1 MDRLG
6 RARHDVAVS
15 DAPVGSSF
23 QLIRR
28 NVPFRALWTSR
39 AISFIGGSLSMVAL
53 ILYVADRV
61 GTGTAVALLML
72 VGELVPVLVSPL
84 AGALADRLEPRRLL
98 IVCELGQG
106 AMMAVIALVLPG
118 LPVLL
123 ALIAVKSLFA
133 VVFDPAGRALVP
145 RLVSDS
151 ELEKANAAL
160 GIGTYGLEVFG
171 PLMAA
176 ALLPVLGIRGVLWL
190 DVASFAISAVLLARL
205 PRLAPGD
212 GGTDETREASIWS
225 EARAGMAYL
234 VRHRT
239 VFAIAL
245 GFWFVVLCT
254 GLDDVVLVFLAKQT
268 LHAGNSAVS
277 LLYAG
282 VGLGMMAGLLVF
294 AARKGGRMLGPF
306 TVIAGLAL
314 SAGGNLLTGLAG
326 AVVVAF
332 LFQAV
337 RGIGISLVDTAL
349 PAVVAR
355 LVPAHLRGRIF
366 ALIFGGVSLAAILS
380 YVAGGAA
387 LLRFSP
393 PTVLIAAGG
402 FGVLACAVTALVLRR
417 APDTADVVSDVEGAT
432 KLPDM

>member
-1 MDRLG
+1 
-6 RARHDVAVS
+6 VS

-23 QLIRR
+23 QLIKR
-28 NVPFRALWTSR
+28 NDSFRALWTSR
-39 AISFIGGSLSMVAL
+39 AISFIGGSLSTVAL

-61 GTGTAVALLML
+61 GTGTAVALLS
-72 VGELVPVLVSPL
+72 PV

-98 IVCELGQG
+98 VVCELGQG

-118 LPVLL
+118 LPALL
-123 ALIAVKSLFA
+123 ALMAVKSLFA

-190 DVASFAISAVLLARL
+190 DVASFAVSAVLLARL
-205 PRLAPGD
+205 PRLAPGHGDGSGDGSGDGDGDGDGAD
-212 GGTDETREASIWS
+212 GGTDETRKASIWS

-254 GLDDVVLVFLAKQT
+254 GLDDVVLVFLAKET

-294 AARKGGRMLGPF
+294 AARKGGRALGPF

-355 LVPAHLRGRIF
+355 SVPAHLRGRIF

-380 YVAGGAA
+380 YVAGGVA
-387 LLRFSP
+387 LTQASP
-393 PTVLIAAGG
+393 PTVLIIAGG
-402 FGVLACAVTALVLRR
+402 LGVLACAVTALVLRQAR
-417 APDTADVVSDVEGAT
+417 DTADVLSDVEGAT
-432 KLPDM
+432 DLPAR